1 MKGAVMS
8 ADKIRYIVLH
18 TLGAA
23 VFIFVLNKIVLGTTM
38 ESAIL
43 WTVGFGA
50 LAGGL
55 AWQHTQR

>member
-1 MKGAVMS
+1 MS
-8 ADKIRYIVLH
+8 AEKIRYIVLH

-23 VFIFVLNKIVLGTTM
+23 VFIFVLNKLVLGTSM